1 MKLMAIDGNSII
13 NRAYYGI
20 RPLTTRDGLYT
31 HAVFGFLTTLLRLRE
46 EEKPDA
52 VCVTFD
58 VHAPTF
64 RHTADEAYK
73 ATRKPM
79 PEELRMQMPV
89 LKEVLDALNIPRYEL
104 EGWEADDLLGTI
116 SRKCEASDWECV
128 VVTGDKD
135 SLQLITDKT
144 KVKLVSTRMGQ
155 TTTKDMTPAAFREQ
169 YGFDPI
175 HMIDLKALMGDASDN
190 IPGVPGVG
198 EKTAMDLIQKYGS
211 IETLYEKMP
220 DIEAKP
226 AAIRKLAAGEESAR
240 HSYWLATIA
249 TDAPLEFR
257 PEDNL
262 VRDPGPAAYPL
273 FLRLEF
279 TKLIERFGLTAET
292 AAQAAEKKAAD
303 FTVTV
308 EQVTE
313 PQQAEQMLSLWRK
326 ADHVALL
333 ALPDLTGVS
342 VECGTGETTAL
353 TAELF
358 FDQYQGDWNGLLRA
372 LFSADIKK
380 VSHNVKDLMRT
391 LLENGLPAEGFIFD
405 TALAAYLLDAT
416 AGSYDLARLFVTYY
430 NEELPKPLHLE
441 KDAFSLLGDPAAAQ
455 ASFDRY
461 AAAVD
466 ALYETLVPKLR
477 EKDLWDL
484 LQTVEMPLCRVL
496 AEMELAGCRVDA
508 RALATFGE
516 LLSARAGEIQQRIY
530 DMAGEEFNIN
540 SPKQLGGILFDKLGL
555 PHGKKTKTGWST
567 NADVLEKLRYEAPIV
582 GAVLEYRQLTKL
594 KSTYADGLL
603 KAMDSDG
610 RVRTSFQMTVTAT
623 GRLSS
628 TEPNL
633 QNIPTRTDL
642 GSEIRKMFIP
652 ADGCVLVDAD
662 YSQIELRLLAHI
674 SGDEGMREAFLSG
687 GDFHAETAAKVFHVA
702 PQDVTHEM
710 RRRAKAVNFGIVY
723 GISAFSLS
731 QDIGSTVAEAKAYM
745 EAYFATFPGV
755 RKYMDTVVE
764 KARETGF
771 VETLFHRR
779 RDLPELT
786 SSNRNLRAFG
796 ERVALNMPIQGTAA
810 DIMKLAMIAVWRR
823 LKDDLPQARL
833 VLQVHDELIVEC
845 PEADAPEVARILA
858 EEMERVVTLSVPLTA
873 EAHWGKNWLEAKD

>member
-1 MKLMAIDGNSII
+1 MKLMVIDGNSII

-20 RPLTTRDGLYT
+20 RPLSTRDGLYT
-31 HAVFGFLTTLLRLRE
+31 HAIFGFLTTLLRLEGE
-46 EEKPDA
+46 ETPDA

-79 PEELRMQMPV
+79 PEELRMQVPV

-104 EGWEADDLLGTI
+104 EGWEADDLIGTI
-116 SRKCEASDWECV
+116 SRKCEAAGWECV

-135 SLQLITDKT
+135 SLQLITDHT

-155 TTTKDMTPAAFREQ
+155 TTTKDMTPDAFREQ
-169 YGFDPI
+169 YGFEPI
-175 HMIDLKALMGDASDN
+175 HMIDLKALMGDSSDN
-190 IPGVPGVG
+190 IPGVPGIG
-198 EKTAMDLIQKYGS
+198 EKTAMDLIRKYES
-211 IETLYEKMP
+211 IDALYEKMP

-226 AAIRKLAAGEESAR
+226 AALKKLAAGEEAAR
-240 HSYWLATIA
+240 HSYWLATIV
-249 TDAPLEFR
+249 TDAPLVFR
-257 PEDNL
+257 PEENL
-262 VRDPGPAAYPL
+262 VQKPGPEAYPL

-279 TKLIERFGLTAET
+279 TKLIEKFGLTAAET
-292 AAQAAEKKAAD
+292 AARETARAE
-303 FTVTV
+303 FTATV
-308 EQVTE
+308 EQVKDQTRADE
-313 PQQAEQMLSLWRK
+313 LLNIWRA
-326 ADHVALL
+326 ADHVSLL
-333 ALPDLTGVS
+333 ALPDLTGIAV
-342 VECGTGETTAL
+342 VCRTGEDTVL

-358 FDQYQGDWNGLLRA
+358 FEKFSGDWNSLLKA
-372 LFSADIKK
+372 LFSEEIKK

-391 LLENGLPAEGFIFD
+391 LLENGLPADGFVFD

-416 AGSYDLARLFVTYY
+416 AGSYDLGRLFVAYY
-430 NEELPKPLHLE
+430 NEELPKPLYLDP
-441 KDAFSLLGDPAAAQ
+441 DAFSLLGDTAQ
-455 ASFDRY
+455 AEASFDSY
-461 AAAVD
+461 AAAVE
-466 ALYETLVPKLR
+466 ALYGTLLPKLK
-477 EKDLWDL
+477 ELDMWELY
-484 LQTVEMPLCRVL
+484 QTAELPLCRVL

-508 RALATFGE
+508 RALSDFGE
-516 LLSARAGEIQQRIY
+516 ALSARITEQEKAIY
-530 DMAGEEFNIN
+530 DMAGETFNIN
-540 SPKQLGGILFDKLGL
+540 SPKQLGEILFGKLGL

-567 NADVLEKLRYEAPIV
+567 NADVLEKLRYEYPIV
-582 GAVLEYRQLTKL
+582 NAALEYRQYAKL

-603 KAMDSDG
+603 KAIDPDG

-642 GSEIRKMFIP
+642 GSEIRRMFVP

-674 SGDEGMREAFLSG
+674 AGDETMRESFLAG

-702 PQDVTHEM
+702 RKDVTHEM
-710 RRRAKAVNFGIVY
+710 RRSAKAVNFGIVY

-731 QDIGSTVAEAKAYM
+731 QDIGVSVAEAKAYM

-755 RKYMDTVVE
+755 RKYMDEVVE
-764 KARETGF
+764 KAKAAGY

-779 RDLPELT
+779 RDLPELK
-786 SSNRNLRAFG
+786 SSNFNMRSFG

-810 DIMKLAMIAVWRR
+810 DVMKLAMVAVHRR
-823 LKDDLPQARL
+823 LKAENLRARL

-845 PEADAPEVARILA
+845 PESEAETVAKLLT
-858 EEMERVVTLSVPLTA
+858 EEMENVVRLSVPLTA
-873 EAHWGKNWLEAKD
+873 DAHWGKNWLEAKG